1 MYVYTP
7 EDFMTI
13 FYTASW
19 FGKKKYQQEYD
30 LVRQTIESFGVKLI
44 STEGGNYKD
53 VLDESTRIKLKDEP
67 KLLHYEAIRQGIHL
81 ADAIIIETS
90 NEDFQLG
97 HEASLAIAEKK
108 PVLCL
113 SVNEDLSKRIYND
126 YFFGA
131 KYSSS
136 NVKKVIQDFLAK
148 ARQLSLSK
156 RFNLFL
162 YPHQV
167 EYLQQAA
174 KREGINMSEYIR
186 KLISLDRRGRSAIM
200 AKKYG

>member
-1 MYVYTP
+1 
-7 EDFMTI
+7 MTV

-19 FGKKKYQQEYD
+19 FGKKKYQPEYD
-30 LVRQTIESFGVKLI
+30 LASRTIEGFGVKLI
-44 STEGGNYKD
+44 STEGGNYQE
-53 VLDESTRIKLKDEP
+53 VLDENTRARLKDEP
-67 KLLHYEAIRQGIHL
+67 KLLHYEAIRQGIHQ
-81 ADAIIIETS
+81 ADAVIIES
-90 NEDFQLG
+90 SHEDFQLG

-113 SVNEDLSKRIYND
+113 SVNEDLGKRIYND

-136 NVKKVIQDFLAK
+136 TVKKVIQDFFAK

-167 EYLQQAA
+167 EYLQTAA
-174 KREGINMSEYIR
+174 KRKGVNMSEYMR
-186 KLISLDRRGRSAIM
+186 YLISLDKRGQ
-200 AKKYG
+200 G